1 LASGGT
7 MQRAGLRAVCALIIS
22 VIAAS
27 GAIFAPLPASAA
39 SYGPGSLVSDVPV
52 NGTPHVLDG
61 RVNSIVQVGNTIIL
75 GGQFT
80 QTRNNSSETV
90 IARANLVAFDATTK
104 EISTTF
110 APNPNGTV
118 NVVLPTGDGETVFVG
133 GSFTTIGGLTRKN
146 LVKVRVSDGS
156 VVPEFN
162 AGTVAGQVKDL
173 RLSNGRLWVA
183 GGFTHIANAAQLGL
197 ATLNPTTGALNQYMR
212 RVIAGLHD
220 GGFTTVMKI
229 DINAQGTRLVAIGN
243 FDTIDGMKNH
253 QLFVLDLTGA
263 IAAVSS
269 FHTTFY
275 EATCSSSFDSYM
287 RDLDFSPDG
296 SFFVVSTTGAYG
308 GAGSACDSTA
318 RFEID
323 AGATA
328 TPSWVNNTGGDT
340 TYALEITDSVVY
352 TGGHARWQNNPFRA
366 DQPGQ
371 GAVSRPGV
379 AALDPLNGLPLSW
392 NPTRDRG
399 VGVFDFLFT
408 EQGLWV
414 GSDTTRIGADYLR
427 SRIALL
433 PVGGDQ
439 FPGVRTPTLPNDV
452 YAVRAGGIDR
462 RSYNGS
468 AFTPAQAAPGGGMT
482 TNNIRG
488 SFMLNGNLYIAW
500 SDGTFD
506 RRSFDG
512 TTYGT
517 PVAVD
522 TASELTAFTNWTT
535 DVASMTGLFYDSGRL
550 YFTRSGQSSLFY
562 RYFTPESDVVGA
574 QRLTASSN
582 TVPGID
588 FTQVRGMFLAG
599 DKLYWSLTSG
609 ELRRIDWV
617 QGAQSGKPV
626 AGTHAVV
633 SGPALDGNDWGSP
646 RALFLFQDPD
656 GDGPPA
662 TPVAAFS
669 SDCLSLDCTFD
680 SSASSVEGATI
691 TSRTW
696 TFGDGETGTGTAP
709 EHTYAAS
716 GTHDVTLTVTSSKG
730 KTASVTHPVQV
741 TRINQEPTAAFT
753 FSCDQLECSFDG
765 SSSDDPGG
773 DVTDYAWDFG
783 DGDTGSG
790 SAVDH
795 TYTSAGSR
803 TVTLTVTDNDGGT
816 DTKSNEVTTTLAS
829 VAYVGSAS
837 TNGNRTTHS
846 VTTPSGVQAGDT
858 LLLFLTTNSSAATIT
873 ASTGWSQVRAGSV
886 DGLQARVWS
895 KTATAADAGAGV
907 SVLTSTTIKS
917 DLTVAAY
924 RADDMGSGAVSASA
938 LSFSSSAATQLTT
951 PQVDVTT
958 TAAWLVS
965 YWGAKSSSAVTLTT
979 PASEELRSGSTGTGS
994 GNITA
999 ALADSDG
1006 PVAHGARGGL
1016 TTTAS
1021 ATTSRGAMVSVVIAP
1036 E

>member
-1 LASGGT
+1 
-7 MQRAGLRAVCALIIS
+7 MQRTWLRAVCALIIS
-22 VIAAS
+22 VLAAT
-27 GAIFAPLPASAA
+27 GAVFAPLVASAA
-39 SYGPGSLVSDVPV
+39 SYGPGSLVSEVPV

-90 IARANLVAFDATTK
+90 INRSNLVAFDATTK

-118 NVVLPTGDGETVFVG
+118 NVVLPTGDGETAFVG

-162 AGTVAGQVKDL
+162 AGNVAGQVKDL

-243 FDTIDGMKNH
+243 FDTVDGIKNH

-263 IAAVSS
+263 VAAVSP

-275 EATCSSSFDSYM
+275 EVACSSSFDTYM

-318 RFEID
+318 RFEIE

-328 TPSWVNNTGGDT
+328 RPSWVNNTGGDT
-340 TYALEITDSVVY
+340 TYAVEITDSVVY

-366 DQPGQ
+366 DRAGQ
-371 GAVSRPGV
+371 GAVSRPGI
-379 AALDPLNGLPLSW
+379 AALDPINGLPLSW

-433 PVGGDQ
+433 PVAGAQ

-452 YAVRAGGIDR
+452 YAVRATGIDR
-462 RSYNGS
+462 RTFNGS
-468 AFTPAQAAPGGGMT
+468 TFSPAQSVPNGGMIT
-482 TNNIRG
+482 DNIRG

-500 SDGTFD
+500 ANGTFD

-522 TASELTAFTNWTT
+522 TASELTAFTDWTN
-535 DVASMTGLFYDSGRL
+535 DIQNMTGLFYDSGRL
-550 YFTRSGQSSLFY
+550 YFTRNGTGFSGTLFY

-574 QRLTASSN
+574 QRLTASPN
-582 TVPGID
+582 NVPGIN
-588 FTQVRGMFLAG
+588 FTEVRGMFLAG
-599 DKLYWSLTSG
+599 VKLYWSVPTG
-609 ELRRIDWV
+609 ELRSIGWV
-617 QGAQSGKPV
+617 DAPQSGKP
-626 AGTHAVV
+626 AGTMQPEG
-633 SGPALDGNDWGSP
+633 SGINWGSP
-646 RALFLFQDPD
+646 RALFLFQDRD

-669 SDCLSLDCTFD
+669 SDCTSLDCTFD
-680 SSASSVEGATI
+680 SSASTVEGATI
-691 TSRTW
+691 TSRAW
-696 TFGDGETGTGTAP
+696 TFGDGETGTGTNP

-716 GTHDVTLTVTSSKG
+716 GTYDVTLTVTSSKG

-741 TRINQEPTAAFT
+741 TRINQEPTAAFA

-765 SSSDDPGG
+765 SSSEDPDG

-783 DGDTGSG
+783 DGKTGSG
-790 SAVDH
+790 STVDH
-795 TYTSAGSR
+795 TYASAGSR
-803 TVTLTVTDNDGGT
+803 TVKLTVTDNDGGT
-816 DTKSNEVTTTLAS
+816 DTKSHEVATTLAS

-837 TNGNRTTHS
+837 TNGNRTTHK
-846 VTTPSGVQAGDT
+846 VTTPGGVQAGDT
-858 LLLFLTTNSSAATIT
+858 LLLFLTTNSSAPTIT
-873 ASTGWSQVRAGSV
+873 APAGWSEVRAGGV

-895 KTATAADAGAGV
+895 KTATAADAGADV
-907 SVLTSTTIKS
+907 SVLTSSTTKS

-924 RADDMGSGAVSASA
+924 RVNDTGSSAVSVSG
-938 LSFSSSAATQLTT
+938 LSFSSSASTQLTT
-951 PQVDVTT
+951 PAVDVATT
-958 TAAWLVS
+958 GAWLVS
-965 YWGAKSSSAVTLTT
+965 YWGAKASSGVTLTQ

-999 ALADSDG
+999 VLADSDSA
-1006 PVAHGARGGL
+1006 VAVGTRGGL
-1016 TTTAS
+1016 TSTAS
-1021 ATTSRGAMVSVVIAP
+1021 ASTSRGAMVSVVIAP

>member
-1 LASGGT
+1 
-7 MQRAGLRAVCALIIS
+7 MQRTRLRAVCALII
-22 VIAAS
+22 AALAAT
-27 GAIFAPLPASAA
+27 GAVFAPPAASAA
-39 SYGPGSLVSDVPV
+39 SYGPGSLVSEVPV

-80 QTRNNSSETV
+80 QTRNNPSETV
-90 IARANLVAFDATTK
+90 IPRANLVAFDATTK

-118 NVVLPTGDGETVFVG
+118 NVVLPTGDGETVYVG
-133 GSFTTIGGLTRKN
+133 GSFTTISGQTRKN

-156 VVPEFN
+156 IVTAFN
-162 AGTVAGQVKDL
+162 AGNVAGQVKDL
-173 RLSNGRLWVA
+173 RLLNGRLWVA
-183 GGFTHIANAAQLGL
+183 GAFTHIANAAQRGL

-212 RVIAGLHD
+212 RVIAGLHN

-229 DINAQGTRLVAIGN
+229 DINTQGTRLVAIGN
-243 FDTIDGMKNH
+243 FDTIDGIKNH
-253 QLFVLDLTGA
+253 QLFVLDLSGA
-263 IAAVSS
+263 VAAVSP

-275 EATCSSSFDSYM
+275 EVACSSSFDTYM

-296 SFFVVSTTGAYG
+296 SFFVASTTGAYG

-318 RFEID
+318 RFEIE
-323 AGATA
+323 AGGAA
-328 TPSWVNNTGGDT
+328 TPSWTNNTGGDT
-340 TYALEITDSVVY
+340 TYAVEITDSVVY

-366 DQPGQ
+366 DQAGQ
-371 GAVSRPGV
+371 GAVSRPGI
-379 AALDPLNGLPLSW
+379 AALDPINGLPLSW

-433 PVGGDQ
+433 PVGGTQ

-452 YAVRAGGIDR
+452 YAVRTAGIDR

-468 AFTPAQAAPGGGMT
+468 AFSGAQPVPGGGMA

-500 SDGTFD
+500 SNGTFD

-522 TASELTAFTNWTT
+522 TASELTAFTNWTG
-535 DVASMTGLFYDSGRL
+535 DVANLTGLFYDSGRL
-550 YFTRSGQSSLFY
+550 YFTRSGFPGTLFY

-574 QRLTASSN
+574 QRLTASTN
-582 TVPGID
+582 VTGID
-588 FTQVRGMFLAG
+588 FSQVLGMFVSG
-599 DKLYWSLTSG
+599 DKLFWSQASG
-609 ELRRIDWV
+609 ELRRINWA

-626 AGTHAVV
+626 AGTNTVV
-633 SGPALDGNDWGSP
+633 SGPAIDGINWGSP
-646 RALFLFQDPD
+646 RALFLFQDSD

-669 SDCLSLDCTFD
+669 SDCVSLDCTFD

-696 TFGDGETGTGTAP
+696 NFGDGGTGTGTTP
-709 EHTYAAS
+709 EHKYGTS
-716 GTHDVTLTVTSSKG
+716 GTYNVTLTVTSSKG
-730 KTASVTHPVQV
+730 KTASVTHLVQV
-741 TRINQEPTAAFT
+741 TRINHEPTAAFT

-765 SSSDDPGG
+765 SSSDDPDG
-773 DVTDYAWDFG
+773 DVADYAWDFG
-783 DGDTGSG
+783 DGNTGSG
-790 SAVDH
+790 STVD
-795 TYTSAGSR
+795 YTFASAGTR

-858 LLLFLTTNSSAATIT
+858 LLLFLTTNSSATTIT
-873 ASTGWSQVRAGSV
+873 APAGWSQVRAGSV

-895 KTATAADAGAGV
+895 KTATVADAGAAL
-907 SVLTSTTIKS
+907 SVLTSSTTKS

-924 RADDMGSGAVSASA
+924 RVNDLGAGAVSASG
-938 LSFSSSAATQLTT
+938 LSFNNSGATQLTT
-951 PQVDVTT
+951 PEVDVTT
-958 TAAWLVS
+958 TGAWLVS
-965 YWGAKSSSAVTLTT
+965 YWGAKSSSAVTLTP
-979 PASEELRSGSTGTGS
+979 PASEELRSSSTGS
-994 GNITA
+994 GSGMVTA

-1006 PVAHGARGGL
+1006 PVAVGTRGGL
-1016 TTTAS
+1016 AATAS
-1021 ATTSRGAMVSVVIAP
+1021 ASTSRGAMVSVVIAP

>member
-1 LASGGT
+1 
-7 MQRAGLRAVCALIIS
+7 MQRAGLRAVCALIMS

-243 FDTIDGMKNH
+243 FDTIDGIKNH

-263 IAAVSS
+263 VAAVSPL
-269 FHTTFY
+269 HTTFY
-275 EATCSSSFDSYM
+275 QAACSSSFDTYM

-318 RFEID
+318 RFEIE

-340 TYALEITDSVVY
+340 TYAVEITDSVVY

-366 DQPGQ
+366 DRAGQ
-371 GAVSRPGV
+371 GAVSRPGI
-379 AALDPLNGLPLSW
+379 AALDPINGLPLSW

-399 VGVFDFLFT
+399 VGVFDFLVT
-408 EQGLWV
+408 AQGLWV

-433 PVGGDQ
+433 PVGGTQ
-439 FPGVRTPTLPNDV
+439 FPGVRTATLPNDV

-462 RSYNGS
+462 RFFNGS
-468 AFTPAQAAPGGGMT
+468 AFSSAQAVPSGGMT
-482 TNNIRG
+482 ANNIRG

-500 SDGTFD
+500 SNGTFG

-512 TTYGT
+512 TTYGP

-522 TASELTAFTNWTT
+522 TASELTAFTDWTG
-535 DVASMTGLFYDSGRL
+535 DIANMTGLFYDSGRL
-550 YFTRSGQSSLFY
+550 YFTRNGTGFSGTLFY

-574 QRLTASSN
+574 QRLTASTN
-582 TVPGID
+582 AVAGID
-588 FTQVRGMFLAG
+588 FTQVRGMFVAD
-599 DKLYWSLTSG
+599 DKLYWSHTSG
-609 ELRRIDWV
+609 ELRRVDWV

-626 AGTHAVV
+626 AGTNTVV
-633 SGPALDGNDWGSP
+633 SGPAVDGINWGSP

-669 SDCLSLDCTFD
+669 SDCTSLDCTFD
-680 SSASSVEGATI
+680 SSASTVEGATI
-691 TSRTW
+691 TSRAW
-696 TFGDGETGTGTAP
+696 TFGDGETATGTSP
-709 EHTYAAS
+709 EHAYAAS
-716 GTHDVTLTVTSSKG
+716 GTYDVTLTVTSSKG
-730 KTASVTHPVQV
+730 KTASVTRPVQV
-741 TRINQEPTAAFT
+741 TRINQDPTAAFT
-753 FSCDQLECSFDG
+753 FSCDQLDCSFDG
-765 SSSDDPGG
+765 SSSEDPDG

-783 DGDTGSG
+783 DGNTGSG
-790 SAVDH
+790 STVDH
-795 TYTSAGSR
+795 TYASAGSR
-803 TVTLTVTDNDGGT
+803 TVNLTVTDNDGGT
-816 DTKSNEVTTTLAS
+816 GTKSKEVTTTLAS
-829 VAYVGSAS
+829 VSYVGSAS
-837 TNGNRTTHS
+837 TNGSRTTHS

-858 LLLFLTTNSSAATIT
+858 LLLFLTTNSSATTIT
-873 ASTGWSQVRAGSV
+873 APAGWSEVRAGGV
-886 DGLQARVWS
+886 DGLRAEVWS
-895 KTATAADAGAGV
+895 KTATAADAGASI
-907 SVLTSTTIKS
+907 SVRTSSTIKS
-917 DLTVAAY
+917 DLTVGAY
-924 RADDMGSGAVSASA
+924 RANDMGTGAVSASS
-938 LSFSSSAATQLTT
+938 LSFSSSATTQLTT

-958 TAAWLVS
+958 TGAWLVS
-965 YWGAKSSSAVTLTT
+965 YWGAKSSNVVTLTP

-1006 PVAHGARGGL
+1006 PVAVGTRGGL

-1021 ATTSRGAMVSVVIAP
+1021 ASTSRGAMVSVVIAP